1 MRTKSSSKSEL
12 ASQSAEDPGEKTS
25 SEPIPGRSFALKRIL
40 VPIDFSDCSLS
51 ALGYAL
57 GLAVKFEARITLLHV
72 VEPAVYADNYLNT
85 PAAMEEANQSLMAAG
100 RERLAALQRR
110 ASAQNSGG
118 VESLVRMGRAQ
129 SDISDTAEA
138 TGSDL
143 IVMGTHGYGGL
154 KHLLLGSTAER
165 VIRHAP
171 CPVLTV
177 RWTTAVSAAAPR
189 KDQ

>member
-1 MRTKSSSKSEL
+1 MRTKSPSKSEL
-12 ASQSAEDPGEKTS
+12 ASQSAEGAREKTS
-25 SEPIPGRSFALKRIL
+25 GEPIAGRSFALKRIL

-51 ALGYAL
+51 AMGYAL
-57 GLAVKFEARITLLHV
+57 GLAAKFEARITLLHI
-72 VEPAVYADNYLNT
+72 VEPAVYADNYLNN
-85 PAAMEEANQSLMAAG
+85 PVAMEEANVSLITAG
-100 RERLAALQRR
+100 RDRLAALQRR
-110 ASAQNSGG
+110 ISAQNSGG
-118 VESLVRMGRAQ
+118 VETLVRMGRAQ
-129 SDISDTAEA
+129 SDITDTAEA

-177 RWTTAVSAAAPR
+177 RYS
-189 KDQ
+189 

>member
-12 ASQSAEDPGEKTS
+12 ASQSAEGPREKAS

-40 VPIDFSDCSLS
+40 VPIDFSDCSQS
-51 ALGYAL
+51 ALDYAL
-57 GLAVKFEARITLLHV
+57 GLAVKCEARITLLHV

-110 ASAQNSGG
+110 VSAQNSGG
-118 VESLVRMGRAQ
+118 VENLVRMGRAQ

-177 RWTTAVSAAAPR
+177 RHS
-189 KDQ
+189 